1 MSHLIDFDSL
11 PWIEPAKGV
20 RFKSMT
26 NGNQRIRL
34 TEFSYGLVE
43 PDWCLKGHAG
53 YVIDGKFSIDYSG
66 KIEHYKSGD
75 VIFIS
80 TGEKDKH
87 KAILKKGEKVTIL
100 LFELIS

>member
-1 MSHLIDFDSL
+1 MNHLVDFASL
-11 PWIEPAKGV
+11 PWIEPADGV
-20 RFKSMT
+20 RFKSIIKD
-26 NGNQRIRL
+26 NQRIRL

-53 YVIDGKFSIDYSG
+53 YVINGAFSIDYSG
-66 KIEHYKSGD
+66 KKERYNPGD

-80 TGEKDKH
+80 AGEKDKH
-87 KAILKKGEKVTIL
+87 KAILEKGEKVTIL